1 MEKYGYFDGE
11 ALYAALDATRVARR
25 LSWRQVA
32 RQSGVSSST
41 LTRMAQGRRPDA
53 DGLAALTTW
62 AGLSAD
68 DYVRSDN
75 LPPKTE
81 PIAAISTYLRA
92 DKNLTREGAIALEAV
107 IKVAY
112 RDLTTRDQPDDT

>member
-11 ALYAALDATRVARR
+11 ALYAALDATRVARQ

-53 DGLAALTTW
+53 DGLAALTLW

-68 DYVRSDN
+68 NFLRSDY
-75 LPPKTE
+75 KRRETE
-81 PIAAISTYLRA
+81 PIAAISTHLRA
-92 DKNLTREGAIALEAV
+92 DQNLTREGAIALEAV
-107 IKVAY
+107 IKAAY
-112 RDLTTRDQPDDT
+112 RDLTASEETNDT